1 MLWHCWLGVR
11 KSIRPVKIEWWGVS
25 VVICLQ
31 RGADCMLA
39 ECCKRQLNRGSFILL
54 YFRLFTF
61 LICIEFVYLY
71 FPVLFC
77 LSVSVKWL
85 AVKTASEMAYI
96 VSSGALNSTPTNQL
110 QIVYIW
116 SSWCQCHSRT
126 PSSLASFKFRLVLLV
141 CYWLTLVILE
151 KRSLNECS
159 GSGSNEW
166 RLVAC
171 PTPRVCACT

>member
-1 MLWHCWLGVR
+1 MWLSVCSEVQIVCW
-11 KSIRPVKIEWWGVS
+11 PS
-25 VVICLQ
+25 VVRGNWTGVVLFCCTLDCL
-31 RGADCMLA
+31 L
-39 ECCKRQLNRGSFILL
+39 
-54 YFRLFTF
+54 F
-61 LICIEFVYLY
+61 LIYIEFVYLY

-85 AVKTASEMAYI
+85 AVITASEMAYI